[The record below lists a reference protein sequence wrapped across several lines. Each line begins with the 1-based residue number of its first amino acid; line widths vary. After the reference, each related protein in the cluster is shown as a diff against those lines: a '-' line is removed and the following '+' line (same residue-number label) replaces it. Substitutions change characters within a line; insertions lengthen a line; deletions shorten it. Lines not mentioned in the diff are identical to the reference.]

1 MEMSLQQH
9 KEEIERLD
17 ITVKE
22 ERRHWVEERFEREK
36 EVEKQRESAA
46 TRLQASFRS
55 LR

>member
-1 MEMSLQQH
+1 MEISLQKH

-22 ERRHWVEERFEREK
+22 ERRHLEDERFQREK

-46 TRLQASFRS
+46 TRLQAAFRS